1 MVFAV
6 YFLLFCISTAM
17 VDKTREDKENA
28 MLSLNVPV
36 NVSCD
41 LNCSAMEQSL
51 PIFPS
56 PFPQCPGGWNN
67 QTLVS
72 VLLWEAAS
80 SGFVEERSLILSGTI
95 SDLGLQATEARGPEL
110 SSLRTFLSSLAELR
124 SAHRNPMAQTMTPI
138 SKSFQLAHF
147 QASAYPTVVA
157 KFATSLLLAESG
169 P

>member
-80 SGFVEERSLILSGTI
+80 SGFVEERSLILTSRW
-95 SDLGLQATEARGPEL
+95 AVVCAFRPVF
-110 SSLRTFLSSLAELR
+110 R
-124 SAHRNPMAQTMTPI
+124 
-138 SKSFQLAHF
+138 HF
-147 QASAYPTVVA
+147 QASQIR
-157 KFATSLLLAESG
+157 L
-169 P
+169 